1 MEELYNLLHSKCLTV
16 LANLFNYYEKLLL
29 LFNIYNNNLPSFII
43 LRSII

>member
-1 MEELYNLLHSKCLTV
+1 MEELYNLLHSKRLTV
-16 LANLFNYYEKLLL
+16 LANLFNNYEKLLL